1 MQFELINVDKVYVT
15 SEENKVYGA
24 RSVNLEIPSGEFM
37 ALVGPSGS
45 GKTTILNLI
54 AGLLLP
60 TNGQLKH
67 GGKDIT
73 SFSLEERTKHR
84 LDYMGFV
91 FQDYQLLPILTAAE
105 NIEFPLQLKGLEKAE
120 IKERVNWAL
129 KQVGLENMGNRF
141 PKQLSG
147 GQQQRLAL
155 ARAWAKEPEL
165 LFLDEPTA
173 SLDPPAKREI
183 EALVQQM
190 IAPDGQSTPMTLVF
204 ASHNLGQ
211 VKRWASRVIYLEQ
224 GRILADLPTA
234 DFFNSSPSRFRF
246 VLE

>member
-1 MQFELINVDKVYVT
+1 MQFELIDVDKVYVT

-24 RSVNLEIPSGEFM
+24 KGVNINIPGGEFM

-60 TNGQLKH
+60 TRGQLKH
-67 GGKDIT
+67 GGRDIT

-91 FQDYQLLPILTAAE
+91 FQDYQLLPILTAGE
-105 NIEFPLQLKGLEKAE
+105 NIEFPLQLKGLEKKE

-147 GQQQRLAL
+147 GQQQRVSI
-155 ARAWAKEPEL
+155 ARAIAGKPQL
-165 LFLDEPTA
+165 ILADEPTA
-173 SLDPPAKREI
+173 NLDSKTAQEI
-183 EALVQQM
+183 IELFLKLNKEFHLTFIFSTHDQRLIDQVRTVLY
-190 IAPDGQSTPMTLVF
+190 IKDGQINEART
-204 ASHNLGQ
+204 HN
-211 VKRWASRVIYLEQ
+211 V
-224 GRILADLPTA
+224 
-234 DFFNSSPSRFRF
+234 
-246 VLE
+246 